1 MNSEV
6 KMSVSS
12 MMRNDDKKGVY
23 VLFTDKDKSAEFVV
37 PGCKVI
43 SNKGFTADELKQ
55 LRDYIDNE
63 QDYIFS
69 LSKTV
74 NPMKAFMS
82 EKI

>member
-12 MMRNDDKKGVY
+12 MTHNGDKKGVY
-23 VLFTDKDKSAEFVV
+23 VLFTDKDKEAEFVV

-43 SNKGFTADELKQ
+43 SNKGFDEEELKQ
-55 LRDYIDNE
+55 LCDYVNSE

-82 EKI
+82 GKV